1 MPKRLGYVTREKL
14 KRVRREHKT
23 PVGVD
28 VAAELEARTPGELLV
43 ELSEFIV
50 RRNALP
56 LSKRE
61 RK

>member
-23 PVGVD
+23 PADVD
-28 VAAELEARTPGELLV
+28 AELEARTPGELLV